1 MTGPGPAPGP
11 ASGPAS
17 GPAPGSGGRDRRTRD
32 ARVWRLP
39 VLVLVILSLLAAGL
53 VDRAVRS
60 RPEFSPATPASL
72 AAPAGAESSN
82 WYCAAGTG
90 TPGGAA
96 GGTLYLVNVG
106 PHVVTGKMTVVNES
120 GDSGTLPVSVPA
132 GGEITTVPGD
142 VVHGNWLS
150 STVAL
155 DGGGVTVSEMVDGSQ
170 GWAEDSCAST
180 TSPSWYFDSG
190 STGNGSTFYVSLY
203 NPTTTV
209 AVVDL
214 TFVTP
219 DGLSMPPPFEGL
231 VLAPGR
237 LVVAGVA
244 SYVQDQPS
252 VSTIV
257 QARSGRVV
265 AEEIEEHAVGG
276 VSGLSLRLGSPA
288 PESRWIL
295 PRTVNVA
302 GGRTEMVV
310 LNPSSAPQR
319 VVVHIKLASG
329 PVAPYVHEIPSH
341 TTWTLVTSSLI
352 RIPLST
358 DYAVTVTSSGGPG
371 VVVGRVIQ
379 SSSAGVAPQWG
390 AVNAVPAVVATVP
403 AEQWVLPSPAAPA
416 SPISVPETQVEPV
429 ALALEN
435 PGGRAVNVSILE
447 VAPAG
452 DHHLAHLPVLRIPPG
467 SFAVVEPT
475 TLKPV
480 GSHPLF
486 LRSNGP
492 LVAMEDGSPAGVAGV
507 VSLAAIPL
515 GK

>member
-1 MTGPGPAPGP
+1 MTDA
-11 ASGPAS
+11 ALSDA
-17 GPAPGSGGRDRRTRD
+17 GSGSGSGSGSVRRDPGTHD

-39 VLVLVILSLLAAGL
+39 VLVLVVLSLLAAGL

-60 RPEFSPATPASL
+60 RPEFSPAIPASL
-72 AAPAGAESSN
+72 AAPVGAESSS

-90 TPGGAA
+90 TPVSAA
-96 GGTLYLVNVG
+96 AGTLYMVNVG
-106 PHVVTGKMTVVNES
+106 PHAVTGKMTVVNET

-132 GGEITTVPGD
+132 GGEITAVPGD

-155 DGGGVTVSEMVDGSQ
+155 DGGGVTVSELVDGSQ
-170 GWAEDSCAST
+170 GWAEDPCAST
-180 TSPSWYFDSG
+180 TSPSWYFASG
-190 STGNGSTFYVSLY
+190 STGNGSTLYVSLF

-265 AEEIEEHAVGG
+265 AEELEEHAVGG
-276 VSGLSLRLGSPA
+276 VSGLSLRLGAPA
-288 PESRWIL
+288 PEPRWIL
-295 PRTVNVA
+295 PRTVDVT
-302 GGRTEMVV
+302 GGMAEMVV
-310 LNPSSAPQR
+310 LNPSSVPQR
-319 VVVHIKLASG
+319 VAVHIELPSG
-329 PVAPYVHEIPSH
+329 PVAPYVHELPAR
-341 TTWTLVTSSLI
+341 TTWTLVTSRLI

-371 VVVGRVIQ
+371 VVVDRVTQ
-379 SSSAGVAPQWG
+379 SSSAGVVPQWG
-390 AVNAVPAVVATVP
+390 AVSAAPGVAATVP
-403 AEQWVLPSPAAPA
+403 SERWVVPTAVPPS
-416 SPISVPETQVEPV
+416 SISVPETRVGPL

-435 PGGRAVNVSILE
+435 PGRRAVSVSILE
-447 VAPAG
+447 VAPG
-452 DHHLAHLPVLRIPPG
+452 GHHRFGHVPVLRIPPG
-467 SFAVVEPT
+467 SFTVVEPT
-475 TLKPV
+475 TLKPAS
-480 GSHPLF
+480 SHPLF